1 VLWGT
6 DDPVM
11 PANCADVFR
20 HEISGRA
27 TLAPRPGWTLPMLT
41 RPQEFNRALLVFL
54 GNDRLGGEVPR
65 LQLQV
70 VKQPRQ
76 SVRRNAA

>member
-20 HEISGRA
+20 HEISGARRLLLVRA
-27 TLAPRPGWTLPMLT
+27 GHLPMLT
-41 RPQEFNRALLVFL
+41 QPEEFNRALLAFL
-54 GNDRLGGEVPR
+54 GGDPVGD
-65 LQLQV
+65 
-70 VKQPRQ
+70 
-76 SVRRNAA
+76 

>member
-20 HEISGRA
+20 HEISGARRLLLARA
-27 TLAPRPGWTLPMLT
+27 GHLPMLT
-41 RPQEFNRALLVFL
+41 RPEEFNRALLAFL
-54 GNDRLGGEVPR
+54 GGDPVGD
-65 LQLQV
+65 
-70 VKQPRQ
+70 
-76 SVRRNAA
+76 